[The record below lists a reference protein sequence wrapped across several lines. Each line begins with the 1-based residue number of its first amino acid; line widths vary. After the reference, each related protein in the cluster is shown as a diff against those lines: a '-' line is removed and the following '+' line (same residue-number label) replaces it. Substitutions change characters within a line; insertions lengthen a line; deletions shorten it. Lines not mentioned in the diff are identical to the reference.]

1 MKDVRLGAALTALV
15 ICFGTGALQPSPLD
29 AQSLHWEKAETEH
42 FIFILEPRDRA
53 SVNELLTFCEPIYQ
67 KITGFFHSYPKKV
80 PVIIRGRIDE
90 ANGSTTFLPM
100 HIELYVT
107 APTDHFMGSRTESWL
122 KILLT
127 HELTHYVHAT
137 MDRGFF
143 YALSRVFGAD
153 AAGAHFAFLPGWMI
167 EGPSTNTETIFTNG
181 GRGRS
186 PLFEMFYKAP
196 VEEDKLFSLE
206 QAAYES
212 AFPPAGRIYVGG
224 YILVDFI
231 LTAYGEDA
239 FQRIMDQYLNFP
251 FFGPWAAIQKVTGK
265 SASAVFADLKAHLEQ
280 KYKPF
285 TAIPS
290 GVLIT
295 PAKPGTWIHPVV
307 TKRGMYVF
315 SAPLDH
321 YPAIVRYDPR
331 NGTEKIIRTVNND
344 GLSFTATSDGETI
357 YFTSL
362 TQTWLDPADTLI
374 VSDLFQLDVK
384 TGAVTQLT
392 SGAHLWQPCISPDG
406 SRLVAVQG
414 SGPYS
419 RLVSIDPATGAVRV
433 LFSWAEANVST
444 PVFSPDGRRLAFTLN
459 VRGYQNI
466 YVADYEKLLPGSM
479 ALTDSNSPVESVN
492 RDAAAAVLGPD
503 PFGEYFPSFL
513 DDDNVLFSSDRE
525 GSLSLYR
532 ASLSSAQVVKVLDD
546 PVAVISAVVDG
557 DSLVYSSY
565 SSNGRC
571 LRTVPLSSLGA
582 EQIPAD
588 QGAQQELPEAFT
600 WAGASVP
607 SHGYTDWPA
616 PLLWLPFPTVT
627 RTSPG
632 SPGVELGLGAAA
644 YGASLLGTTTW
655 LADAGWS
662 FASQQ
667 PFGGVTTTS
676 ALGPFVAAVGSQLA
690 YQYTDQYSQTL
701 DSSVSLSLPVINDL
715 RLDTARLLSV
725 SLGLEHLA
733 ELDSSVPFSVSAAL
747 GPLAGSWQNSL
758 FITSGISWQWQRSG
772 GPVDF
777 DSPLAASAALENG
790 TRLPVLYSPVP
801 ESNFALQAGVNI
813 PSPIPHQVIILGV
826 KSTDVLGGP
835 FSQYTDSFAVPR
847 GFPGPETRNVPGQA
861 LASVDYAIPIALL
874 DKPLAFSVAATGA
887 RVAVHAEGLAQWGD
901 GFQGFAVE
909 PFLYVGG
916 DFTLQMAFDAIP
928 FGVLIGVAARIDTSA
943 ASSFDPVNDIGVYL
957 SIGSVG
963 LAGGLGP
970 GITPKKAGG
979 SGTGGSSTIGTAM
992 DGAATA
998 VTAR

>member
-1 MKDVRLGAALTALV
+1 M
-15 ICFGTGALQPSPLD
+15 
-29 AQSLHWEKAETEH
+29 
-42 FIFILEPRDRA
+42 
-53 SVNELLTFCEPIYQ
+53 
-67 KITGFFHSYPKKV
+67 
-80 PVIIRGRIDE
+80 
-90 ANGSTTFLPM
+90 
-100 HIELYVT
+100 
-107 APTDHFMGSRTESWL
+107 
-122 KILLT
+122 
-127 HELTHYVHAT
+127 
-137 MDRGFF
+137 
-143 YALSRVFGAD
+143 
-153 AAGAHFAFLPGWMI
+153 
-167 EGPSTNTETIFTNG
+167 
-181 GRGRS
+181 
-186 PLFEMFYKAP
+186 
-196 VEEDKLFSLE
+196 
-206 QAAYES
+206 
-212 AFPPAGRIYVGG
+212 
-224 YILVDFI
+224 
-231 LTAYGEDA
+231 
-239 FQRIMDQYLNFP
+239 
-251 FFGPWAAIQKVTGK
+251 
-265 SASAVFADLKAHLEQ
+265 
-280 KYKPF
+280 
-285 TAIPS
+285 
-290 GVLIT
+290 
-295 PAKPGTWIHPVV
+295 V

-362 TQTWLDPADTLI
+362 TQTWLDPADPLI
-374 VSDLFQLDVK
+374 VSDLFRLDVK

-419 RLVSIDPATGAVRV
+419 RLVSVDPATGAVRV

-513 DDDNVLFSSDRE
+513 DDYNVLFSSDRE

-667 PFGGVTTTS
+667 PFGGVTITS

-715 RLDTARLLSV
+715 RLR
-725 SLGLEHLA
+725 HR
-733 ELDSSVPFSVSAAL
+733 SAAL
-747 GPLAGSWQNSL
+747 RVTRARASRRAGFLCTVQRFRSVGAPGRKLAEQPGHHERDLLAVAAKRRACRLRFPACSERGPGERNAPSRSL
-758 FITSGISWQWQRSG
+758 FT
-772 GPVDF
+772 GPREQLRAPGRREY
-777 DSPLAASAALENG
+777 PL
-790 TRLPVLYSPVP
+790 
-801 ESNFALQAGVNI
+801 
-813 PSPIPHQVIILGV
+813 PH
-826 KSTDVLGGP
+826 P
-835 FSQYTDSFAVPR
+835 A
-847 GFPGPETRNVPGQA
+847 PGDHPWSE
-861 LASVDYAIPIALL
+861 
-874 DKPLAFSVAATGA
+874 
-887 RVAVHAEGLAQWGD
+887 VH
-901 GFQGFAVE
+901 
-909 PFLYVGG
+909 
-916 DFTLQMAFDAIP
+916 
-928 FGVLIGVAARIDTSA
+928 
-943 ASSFDPVNDIGVYL
+943 
-957 SIGSVG
+957 
-963 LAGGLGP
+963 
-970 GITPKKAGG
+970 
-979 SGTGGSSTIGTAM
+979 
-992 DGAATA
+992 
-998 VTAR
+998 